1 MDAHHTLC
9 HDELSVPVNQLG
21 PKSSYLIK
29 ISICVQRCM
38 EKSESS
44 SVFYSSTS
52 HLFLVS
58 HCLIIHLS
66 ENG

>member
-1 MDAHHTLC
+1 MDAHHILW
-9 HDELSVPVNQLG
+9 HELSLPFNKVDPE
-21 PKSSYLIK
+21 SSYLIK